1 MYLDDNLEN
10 FVVIN
15 NTKYPVFRIQKC
27 RGFVYNGN
35 AYIYI
40 KDCMNLLGYHRFS
53 RDGAEINEWNVMHDK
68 FYSAMHQLRFKEESY
83 PIPLCQERNNPNNP
97 GPTSEYEIDL
107 PKFIL
112 DCILVKIME
121 KKRDKSQSL
130 LYLHSIISKFKDIK
144 NIVPVELE
152 ILHQDASFIGVN
164 EMGNDK
170 IKNLHQDA
178 SFNNNEKI
186 NILECPLSN
195 QNLNGFVNKENM
207 IFINS
212 SQVGFMIG
220 LTMPLKE
227 NPMKGTI
234 RWNLYYKF
242 YIEAVANLGEKYN
255 KSYNLGKND
264 FRKGSSER
272 GPKSKYEQLMPEYIP
287 LLVAY
292 AIANNLHNPVAS
304 NFRLEVI
311 MYALPFFLTHAP
323 KEQQDQ
329 IEFVRNVRPL
339 LDERERQLNA
349 KRQQQISQQQYAHV
363 QYMYFNQN
371 TQGMRPAIPNY
382 NPNIQFTGMA
392 YQLAD
397 PNLVQKKLDS
407 QTGLKEV
414 VVFGDKAKAMK

>member
-1 MYLDDNLEN
+1 
-10 FVVIN
+10 
-15 NTKYPVFRIQKC
+15 
-27 RGFVYNGN
+27 
-35 AYIYI
+35 
-40 KDCMNLLGYHRFS
+40 
-53 RDGAEINEWNVMHDK
+53 
-68 FYSAMHQLRFKEESY
+68 
-83 PIPLCQERNNPNNP
+83 
-97 GPTSEYEIDL
+97 
-107 PKFIL
+107 
-112 DCILVKIME
+112 
-121 KKRDKSQSL
+121 
-130 LYLHSIISKFKDIK
+130 
-144 NIVPVELE
+144 
-152 ILHQDASFIGVN
+152 
-164 EMGNDK
+164 
-170 IKNLHQDA
+170 
-178 SFNNNEKI
+178 
-186 NILECPLSN
+186 
-195 QNLNGFVNKENM
+195 
-207 IFINS
+207 
-212 SQVGFMIG
+212 
-220 LTMPLKE
+220 
-227 NPMKGTI
+227 MKGTI

-397 PNLVQKKLDS
+397 PNLVQKNLDS